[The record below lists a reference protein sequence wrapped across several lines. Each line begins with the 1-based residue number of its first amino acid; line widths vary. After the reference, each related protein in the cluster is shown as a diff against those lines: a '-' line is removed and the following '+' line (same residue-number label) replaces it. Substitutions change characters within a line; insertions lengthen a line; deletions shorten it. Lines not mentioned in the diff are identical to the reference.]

1 PGGSDMSS
9 TMKTITV
16 LAVVLIAVGLLA
28 LAYQG
33 FTYTT
38 REKVVDIGPVHVTA
52 EKTKTLPLPPI
63 LGVIA
68 VVSGVGLLV
77 FGRKKV

>member
-1 PGGSDMSS
+1 
-9 TMKTITV
+9 MKTTTV
-16 LAVVLIAVGLLA
+16 LAIILIAVGLLA

-38 REKVVDIGPVHVTA
+38 REKVVDLGPVDVTT

-68 VVSGVGLLV
+68 VVSGLVLLV
-77 FGRKKV
+77 VGRKKA